1 MTHIN
6 QPERSIS
13 LDGSYNIRDVG
24 GYSTQDGRYVR
35 WRKLLRSDSLHAL
48 TPASQQSLRD
58 HGLRTIIDLRRPSE
72 AAAKPNVFASAQ
84 GLVYRN
90 MPMFD
95 DTTARTVD
103 APANTLEELYTR
115 YIDMCQPQL
124 YTIMSTIVAASAAPL
139 LVHCAVGKDRTG
151 LVIAL
156 TLGALGVA
164 DQTIADDYALSHALL
179 RPLFELERPTVRA
192 ERLDRY
198 ELMIQSPRGAMEHV
212 LGYLDQ
218 QYGGAGSYVA
228 ALGITPEQIEMLRA
242 NLLES
247 A

>member
-1 MTHIN
+1 MTDPN
-6 QPERSIS
+6 QFERSIP

-24 GYSTQDGRYVR
+24 GYPAHDGRYVR
-35 WRKLLRSDSLHAL
+35 WRRLLRSDSLHAL
-48 TPASQQSLRD
+48 TPASQQALRE

-72 AAAKPNVFASAQ
+72 AAAKPNVFAAMP
-84 GLVYRN
+84 GLSYRN

-95 DTTARTVD
+95 DTAARTVD
-103 APANTLEELYTR
+103 APAYTLEELYTR
-115 YIDMCQPQL
+115 YIDMCQPQIL
-124 YTIMSTIVAASAAPL
+124 AILSAVVAASADPV

-179 RPLFELERPTVRA
+179 KPLFDLERPTVRA
-192 ERLDRY
+192 ERLDRF
-198 ELMIQSPRGAMEHV
+198 EQMIQSPREAMEHV
-212 LGYLDQ
+212 LGHLQQQHGGVSGYLT
-218 QYGGAGSYVA
+218 AI
-228 ALGITPEQIEMLRA
+228 GITPGQIELLRA
-242 NLLES
+242 NLLAS